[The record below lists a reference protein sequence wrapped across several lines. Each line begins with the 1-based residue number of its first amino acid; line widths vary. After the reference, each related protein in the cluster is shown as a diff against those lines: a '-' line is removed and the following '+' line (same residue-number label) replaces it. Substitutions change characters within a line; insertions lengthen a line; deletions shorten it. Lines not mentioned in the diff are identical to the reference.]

1 MSSTRTDA
9 SPADATPEATSDAP
23 PEAGGRGGRGASR
36 ASGAPAGTLARGM
49 AVLDFLLA
57 ATQPMTLAEIAD
69 GLGLDH
75 SSTLRLLRA
84 LEDLGRVIR
93 LPDGRK
99 YACSPQALRPLSLL
113 HPVEQLRREAAP
125 LISALAAQI
134 RESVVLVVF
143 LGHERCVVDVALS
156 HGSLSPYYSTWL
168 HGPLHGSGPGKCLLM
183 SLDAPRRRALLG
195 PEPYLAHTPSTLT
208 SWEAVSADLAAATE
222 RGYAIV
228 RDEFYD
234 GLSAVAAPFSGWSG
248 RPLGC
253 IAATGHTR
261 NLTDEAIAAAG
272 PEIARVARLIPLQ
285 AASLRL
291 LEPFVP

>member
-1 MSSTRTDA
+1 
-9 SPADATPEATSDAP
+9 
-23 PEAGGRGGRGASR
+23 
-36 ASGAPAGTLARGM
+36 M

-75 SSTLRLLRA
+75 SSALRLLRA
-84 LEDLGRVIR
+84 LEELGRVIR

-113 HPVEQLRREAAP
+113 HPIEQLRRDAAP

-134 RESVVLVVF
+134 RQSVVLVVF
-143 LGHERCVVDVALS
+143 FGQERCVVDVALS
-156 HGSLSPYYSTWL
+156 PGSLSPYYSTWL

-183 SLDAPRRRALLG
+183 SLDEPRRRALLG
-195 PEPYLAHTPSTLT
+195 PEPYRAHTPTTLT
-208 SWEAVSADLAAATE
+208 SWDDVSADLAAATE

-253 IAATGHTR
+253 IAATGHSR
-261 NLTDEAIAAAG
+261 NLTDEAIASTG
-272 PEIARVARLIPLQ
+272 PEVARVARLIPLQ

-291 LEPFVP
+291 LEPFAP